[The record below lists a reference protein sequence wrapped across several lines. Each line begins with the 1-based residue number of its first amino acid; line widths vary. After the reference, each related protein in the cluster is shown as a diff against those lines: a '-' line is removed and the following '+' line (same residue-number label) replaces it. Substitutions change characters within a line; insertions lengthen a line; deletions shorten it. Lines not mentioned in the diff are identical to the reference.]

1 MKKLNI
7 QIDLSRCIITSKYVI
22 LQTFMRANVSINK
35 SKKTIKKFVKSLG

>member
-35 SKKTIKKFVKSLG
+35 SETIKKFVKSLG